1 MNALVE
7 LGGDDSRHFL
17 ASLARPDKPFP
28 VRADAVVSLAAF
40 DIKEAATSAAQL
52 LHESTAGDPA
62 PIFSA
67 FIHRKDAADAL
78 ADAMKEIK
86 PQPDAAK
93 SGLNELSAAS
103 MSTSPLADILR
114 SAADVT
120 AVKRQATPKEIQR
133 LVRLVASQGDPNRG
147 QELFRSTSL
156 GCMRCHAIAGA
167 GGNVGPDLAAIG
179 TTAQVDFLIEHIL
192 QPGKHV
198 KDGYTALAIDTTA
211 GDSLTGVQ
219 LRTTA
224 DTVVLRDT
232 THDEIVIPK
241 NTIKRQ
247 RAIGTL
253 MPAGLADALTD
264 MQLCDL
270 VRFLS
275 ELGKPGPFNVGHAN
289 VAEDGGRSQTSPP
302 FPRQW
307 TPTPPA
313 SCCWRINVSSGIA
326 SSPTSPAKCR

>member
-1 MNALVE
+1 
-7 LGGDDSRHFL
+7 
-17 ASLARPDKPFP
+17 
-28 VRADAVVSLAAF
+28 
-40 DIKEAATSAAQL
+40 
-52 LHESTAGDPA
+52 
-62 PIFSA
+62 
-67 FIHRKDAADAL
+67 
-78 ADAMKEIK
+78 MKETK
-86 PQPDAAK
+86 PQPGAAK
-93 SGLNELSAAS
+93 SGLNELSAAG
-103 MSTSPLADILR
+103 MSTSPLGDVLR
-114 SAADVT
+114 SVADVT
-120 AVKRQATPKEIQR
+120 AVNRQATPKEIQR
-133 LVRLVASQGDPNRG
+133 LVRLVVSQGDPNRG

-198 KDGYTALAIDTTA
+198 KDGYTALVIDTTT

-224 DTVVLRDT
+224 DAVVLRYT

-253 MPAGLADALTD
+253 MPAGLADSLTD
-264 MQLCDL
+264 AQLCDL

-289 VAEDGGRSQTSPP
+289 VADDGGRSPTSP
-302 FPRQW
+302 FCRRLRIR
-307 TPTPPA
+307 TRPA
-313 SCCWRINVSSGIA
+313 SCFWRINGSSGIA